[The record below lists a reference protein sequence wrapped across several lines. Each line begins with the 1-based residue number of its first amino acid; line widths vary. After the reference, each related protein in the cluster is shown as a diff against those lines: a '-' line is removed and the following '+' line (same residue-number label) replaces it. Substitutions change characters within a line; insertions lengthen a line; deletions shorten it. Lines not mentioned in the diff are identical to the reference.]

1 MLDIIKCSLK
11 NLTRKK
17 IRSFLTILGVSIGVA
32 SVIVIGNISQCGSS
46 AITGELDSLGLG
58 GLTITS
64 NSSNSTPCFLSY
76 DELKVIKQ
84 NNYVKQA
91 SPIMMQ
97 NTNVYTGFNQTNS
110 FLWGIDSKVN
120 QIISLQVLYGR
131 GINSSDVKSY
141 SNVCMVDQNF
151 SKAMYGRDNI
161 IGKKIS
167 IQCGNIMEE
176 FEIIGI
182 IKTGNG
188 ILQNVI
194 GDYIP
199 NFVYIPYTTM
209 QNATGRK
216 SFDQIAVKIKEGS
229 NVDTVGED
237 IVRSLSRINGIND
250 GYHSNSLSKQRQG
263 LNNIM
268 NIVTVILSSVGT
280 ISLFVASLSIMTVM
294 LVSVNERT
302 REIGIKKSIG
312 ASKKNILLEFLT
324 EALLLSIIGCI
335 VGSIIGMTVSY
346 IGAWLFGIN
355 LMLRMDIIIM
365 AILFSV
371 ITGIIF
377 GVYPALKA
385 SNLKPVDALRAE

>member
-17 IRSFLTILGVSIGVA
+17 IRSLLTIFGISIGVS
-32 SVIVIGNISQCGSS
+32 SVIIIGNISQCGSS

-64 NSSNSTPCFLSY
+64 DSPDGVSCCLTN
-76 DELKVIKQ
+76 DELETIKQ
-84 NNYVKQA
+84 NSYVKQA
-91 SPIMMQ
+91 SPIMLQ
-97 NTNVYTGFNQTNS
+97 NANVYTGFNQINS
-110 FLWGIDSKVN
+110 FLWGIDSKAN

-131 GINSSDVKSY
+131 GINNSDVKSY

-151 SKAMYGRDNI
+151 SKTMYGRDNI
-161 IGKKIS
+161 VGKKVS
-167 IQCGNIMEE
+167 IQCGNIIED
-176 FEIIGI
+176 FEVIGI

-209 QNATGRK
+209 QNALCRK
-216 SFDQIAVKIKEGS
+216 SFDQIAVKIKDGS

-237 IVRSLSRINGIND
+237 IVRSLLRINGISD
-250 GYHSNSLSKQRQG
+250 GYHSNNLSKQRQG

-268 NIVTVILSSVGT
+268 NIVTMILSSVGT

-312 ASKKNILLEFLT
+312 ANKKTILLEFLA

-335 VGSIIGMTVSY
+335 SGSVIGIAISY
-346 IGAWLFGIN
+346 IGAWLVGIN
-355 LMLRMDIIIM
+355 LTVRIDIIIM
-365 AILFSV
+365 A
-371 ITGIIF
+371 
-377 GVYPALKA
+377 A
-385 SNLKPVDALRAE
+385 